1 MGRYED
7 YKDIYINAFASYMS
21 DLTDEEFT
29 TDEAKKLFKDFMYYA
44 KNIKV
49 DFRFKF
55 WQETFKKGMEK
66 AGYRFNYFGGEL

>member
-1 MGRYED
+1 MKYYFD
-7 YKDIYINAFASYMS
+7 NQQHYIDDFASYMS

-29 TDEAKKLFKDFMYYA
+29 TEEAKKLFKDFMYCV

-66 AGYRFNYFGGEL
+66 AGYRFNHFGGKL